1 MDYGYPNHSG
11 IEEKKSI
18 EEIEAT
24 YKCGLIKPLLDI
36 EELCYSLNVPYDE
49 VVFSLLKD
57 HIFTIDID
65 NDFFNNFRIYKDV
78 DTCQMTDYEGFKLI
92 VRYAQAREKHL
103 EELTQCFLKDIKGE
117 N

>member
-1 MDYGYPNHSG
+1 MNYGYPNHSG

-18 EEIEAT
+18 EEIEEA
-24 YKCGLIKPLLDI
+24 YKCGLTQPLLDI

-65 NDFFNNFRIYKDV
+65 NDFFYDFRIYKEV
-78 DTCQMTDYEGFKLI
+78 EPVQMTDYEGFKLI

-103 EELTQCFLKDIKGE
+103 EELIQCFSK